1 MENNKMTVFKG
12 VTRLEVIDSNGRAG
26 VFMYP
31 ETGGTIK
38 LSLQDGEKTLKVFV
52 TCDRNLALLPI
63 QIQSIREK

>member
-38 LSLQDGEKTLKVFV
+38 LSLQDGEKTLKIFV
-52 TCDRNLALLPI
+52 TYD
-63 QIQSIREK
+63 EK

>member
-12 VTRLEVIDSNGRAG
+12 VTRLEVIDNNGRAG

-38 LSLQDGEKTLKVFV
+38 LSLQDGEKTLKIFV
-52 TCDRNLALLPI
+52 TYD
-63 QIQSIREK
+63 EK